1 MKFADFIIQLNS
13 YLSNLKNN
21 VSIKNWEFLGISEI
35 TYGSPGGSWDSSVHK
50 GYEFKSDDKSYIL
63 RPLIDE
69 KQRTYI
75 VIESIHGKRQL
86 VNYQLV
92 DNNYQI
98 KDNLIVISENYHMT
112 VKVPQKT
119 DFVKNIMHEIGF
131 PEDNT
136 ICKFPDPIEDFD
148 SIIEMLFN
156 WAGFREEAR
165 NKIKLINEQEK
176 SFYETIEELKNS
188 LMNESSILQDF
199 QFRNINENATHV
211 WIKDHKSIIGN
222 TNAHYE
228 IRKLKKQIWVEIHF
242 EGEKRNIFKSSM
254 TKLPE
259 NLEWFNW
266 VKSKSIRVAEP
277 SNINSDNLIKELKDK
292 LLSLEENI
300 GDGIR
305 GIISENNLKG
315 SVKLEKVKLK
325 KTPLNQILFG
335 PPGTGKTYNTINKA
349 IEIINPSFDL
359 KQDRSLVKA
368 EYDRLVEARQIVFT
382 TFHQSMSYEDFVEGI
397 KPQEPV
403 TEGDPVSY
411 KIEDGIFKKICITA
425 LEEKTSLSF
434 DQVYSSFIQEVIDA
448 EVFELKTL
456 SRGKPFNVRINRSG
470 NCVAIP
476 QTKAATEMVITKK
489 VILDYILEGKLVD
502 WSSYYV
508 AIVDYI
514 KSNYNISIDNV
525 DNKKK
530 NYVLIIDEI
539 NRGNVSS
546 VFGELITLIE
556 DDKRLGRKEA
566 LEITLPYSKEKFGVP
581 ANLYIIGT
589 MNTADRSVEALDTAL
604 RRRFSFVEMPP
615 NYDILRDYSVS
626 EDGKFKLNDHELDL
640 VELLR
645 IINDRI
651 ELLLDRDHLIGH
663 SYFMNVD
670 SPESLKE
677 AFSKQIIPLL
687 QEYFYGDYGKISL
700 VLGEGF
706 CRGEKAD
713 KKIKFANA
721 KDYDTSAFED
731 KFIYKIA
738 DVKSKSF
745 DISKAIET
753 LFNKTKVTATAS
765 GE

>member
-1 MKFADFIIQLNS
+1 MVPKESFQDLNNRLLAQDIL
-13 YLSNLKNN
+13 YQAL
-21 VSIKNWEFLGISEI
+21 
-35 TYGSPGGSWDSSVHK
+35 
-50 GYEFKSDDKSYIL
+50 DK
-63 RPLIDE
+63 RFGE
-69 KQRTYI
+69 TR
-75 VIESIHGKRQL
+75 
-86 VNYQLV
+86 NYWR
-92 DNNYQI
+92 I
-98 KDNLIVISENYHMT
+98 GTKD
-112 VKVPQKT
+112 
-119 DFVKNIMHEIGF
+119 
-131 PEDNT
+131 
-136 ICKFPDPIEDFD
+136 
-148 SIIEMLFN
+148 
-156 WAGFREEAR
+156 
-165 NKIKLINEQEK
+165 QEK
-176 SFYETIEELKNS
+176 SYWDIMKDDNKICIGWSEVGNLDEVEIKTKNDVVDLFRANISYMKSKGALTRKSGEVFNFYNEIKIGDVVLAQDGTRVLGIGVIDDVYYFNGAEDFSHQKGVEWKIFEPDLKNKDGLRTTVS
-188 LMNESSILQDF
+188 KLTDINVINSID
-199 QFRNINENATHV
+199 NIINETTEIARHNA
-211 WIKDHKSIIGN
+211 
-222 TNAHYE
+222 
-228 IRKLKKQIWVEIHF
+228 
-242 EGEKRNIFKSSM
+242 
-254 TKLPE
+254 
-259 NLEWFNW
+259 
-266 VKSKSIRVAEP
+266 
-277 SNINSDNLIKELKDK
+277 
-292 LLSLEENI
+292 
-300 GDGIR
+300 
-305 GIISENNLKG
+305 NNHNMN
-315 SVKLEKVKLK
+315 
-325 KTPLNQILFG
+325 PALNQILFG
-335 PPGTGKTYNTINKA
+335 PPGTGKTFNTINKA
-349 IEIINPSFDL
+349 IEIINPDFEL
-359 KQDRSLVKA
+359 NQDRSVVKA
-368 EYDRLVEARQIVFT
+368 EYERLVEAGQIVFT

-539 NRGNVSS
+539 NRGNVSA

-556 DDKRLGRKEA
+556 DDKRLGRKEV

-645 IINDRI
+645 IINERI

>member
-1 MKFADFIIQLNS
+1 MIS
-13 YLSNLKNN
+13 YHEYEKKVYEWFLAKYKKNN
-21 VSIKNWEFLGISEI
+21 TLTFSVRKKASKQSEIDYFIGTETSNYFGTTLWAIPVGYPGSATDLINIIFGTHKDQFQYYIQFTQTKNPHNKQNTSALSLIRKIKDEVISNIGISYESDYTAKIETYRTETKFYNSDSLDFLFKELDSDINILIPVVEEGIKNECEI
-35 TYGSPGGSWDSSVHK
+35 NSNFRANRITND
-50 GYEFKSDDKSYIL
+50 EFK
-63 RPLIDE
+63 
-69 KQRTYI
+69 
-75 VIESIHGKRQL
+75 
-86 VNYQLV
+86 
-92 DNNYQI
+92 
-98 KDNLIVISENYHMT
+98 
-112 VKVPQKT
+112 
-119 DFVKNIMHEIGF
+119 
-131 PEDNT
+131 
-136 ICKFPDPIEDFD
+136 
-148 SIIEMLFN
+148 EM
-156 WAGFREEAR
+156 
-165 NKIKLINEQEK
+165 QEK
-176 SFYETIEELKNS
+176 LAYRQNKYKKVEEPPKF
-188 LMNESSILQDF
+188 NESQPSF
-199 QFRNINENATHV
+199 EMNNENLNET
-211 WIKDHKSIIGN
+211 KS
-222 TNAHYE
+222 
-228 IRKLKKQIWVEIHF
+228 
-242 EGEKRNIFKSSM
+242 
-254 TKLPE
+254 
-259 NLEWFNW
+259 
-266 VKSKSIRVAEP
+266 
-277 SNINSDNLIKELKDK
+277 
-292 LLSLEENI
+292 
-300 GDGIR
+300 
-305 GIISENNLKG
+305 
-315 SVKLEKVKLK
+315 
-325 KTPLNQILFG
+325 LNQILFG

-349 IEIINPSFDL
+349 IEIINPEFDL
-359 KQDRSLVKA
+359 SQDRDIVKG
-368 EYDRLVEARQIVFT
+368 EYNRLVEEGQIIFT

-397 KPQEPV
+397 KPQEP
-403 TEGDPVSY
+403 TKDGDPISY
-411 KIEDGIFKKICITA
+411 KIEDGIFKKICIDA
-425 LEEKTSLSF
+425 SFSIANEDLSF
-434 DQVYSSFIQEVIDA
+434 KTKNVLDFTDAFDSLVDHIEDQQSKSNQVEFKTKNGGRVIVDGISQQGSIIIKHPDRENIYSISKQRLAKLHKAFPDLDDVNNIDTQFRSIIGGSNSTANWAVLNAIRDRSAKSNKKSFANKTYSLDERKEAIS
-448 EVFELKTL
+448 TL
-456 SRGKPFNVRINRSG
+456 SNKDF
-470 NCVAIP
+470 
-476 QTKAATEMVITKK
+476 KTKK
-489 VILDYILEGKLVD
+489 G
-502 WSSYYV
+502 
-508 AIVDYI
+508 
-514 KSNYNISIDNV
+514 NP
-525 DNKKK
+525 
-530 NYVLIIDEI
+530 YVLIIDEI

-645 IINDRI
+645 IINERI